1 MSLENL
7 LVQERVMT
15 KENVSDYI
23 LFADAQSCPSLKECA
38 IAFFLRHCKT
48 VLKSESSTRLLASRD
63 YVETDSI
70 TVTELRKELEK
81 RKLDMD
87 GSKEALVEILEKAK
101 RQERD

>member
-48 VLKSESSTRLLASRD
+48 VLKSESSKRLRESEELLA
-63 YVETDSI
+63 EI
-70 TVTELRKELEK
+70 MLRLI
-81 RKLDMD
+81 RL
-87 GSKEALVEILEKAK
+87 
-101 RQERD
+101 R